1 MAIKVELTEE
11 KISKLKTQIAEHLK
25 KPGALMP
32 ILHDAQEIF
41 GCVPLE
47 VQKIVHE
54 ETGIPISKINGVVTF
69 YSHFSI
75 EPKGKH
81 IIAVC
86 MGTACY
92 VRGAQN
98 VLDAFEEA
106 LGIKAG
112 QTSEDGMFTL
122 EATRCIGACGLAPV
136 FSIDGKVYG
145 GATPQIAR
153 TVLKELMEEKE

>member
-1 MAIKVELTEE
+1 MSVKLEITENQVL
-11 KISKLKTQIAEHLK
+11 KLKERIALHLK
-25 KPGALMP
+25 KHGALMP

-41 GCVPLE
+41 GCVPIE
-47 VQKIVHE
+47 IQKIIHE
-54 ETGIPISKINGVVTF
+54 ETGFPISKINGVVTF

-112 QTSEDGMFTL
+112 QTTEDGMFTL

-145 GATPQIAR
+145 GATPAIAR
-153 TVLKELMEEKE
+153 EALKQFKEDNE

>member
-1 MAIKVELTEE
+1 MAIKLAITANQVSEL
-11 KISKLKTQIAEHLK
+11 KKSISKHLK

-41 GCVPLE
+41 GCVPIE
-47 VQKIVHE
+47 VQKIISE
-54 ETGIPISKINGVVTF
+54 ETNIPISKINGVVTF
-69 YSHFSI
+69 YSRFSI

-98 VLDAFEEA
+98 VLDAFEKA
-106 LGIKAG
+106 LGIRAG
-112 QTSEDGMFTL
+112 ETTEDGMFTL

-145 GATPQIAR
+145 GATPAIANE
-153 TVLKELMEEKE
+153 VLKELMENKD

>member
-1 MAIKVELTEE
+1 MAVKLEITNEQ
-11 KISKLKTQIAEHLK
+11 ISKLKESIAKHLE

-41 GCVPLE
+41 GCVPIE
-47 VQKIVHE
+47 VQKIISE
-54 ETGIPISKINGVVTF
+54 EAGFPISKINGVVTF

-98 VLDAFEEA
+98 VLDAFEKD

-112 QTSEDGMFTL
+112 QTTEDGMFTL

-136 FSIDGKVYG
+136 FSVDGKVYG
-145 GATPQIAR
+145 GATPAIAR
-153 TVLKELMEEKE
+153 EVLKELMEKKD

>member
-1 MAIKVELTEE
+1 MSVKLVITDAQVA
-11 KISKLKTQIAEHLK
+11 KLKESIAKHMK
-25 KPGALMP
+25 KPGVLMP

-47 VQKIVHE
+47 VQKIIHE

-75 EPKGKH
+75 EPKGNH

-98 VLDAFEEA
+98 VLDAFEKE

-112 QTSEDGMFTL
+112 QTTEDGMFTL

-136 FSIDGKVYG
+136 FSVDGKVYG
-145 GATPQIAR
+145 GATPAMAR
-153 TVLKELMEEKE
+153 EIVKELLEAKE

>member
-1 MAIKVELTEE
+1 MAIKLAITANQVSEL
-11 KISKLKTQIAEHLK
+11 KKSIAKHLE

-41 GCVPLE
+41 GCVPIE
-47 VQKIVHE
+47 VQKIISE
-54 ETGIPISKINGVVTF
+54 ETNIPISKINGVVTF
-69 YSHFSI
+69 YSRFSI

-81 IIAVC
+81 VIAVC

-98 VLDAFEEA
+98 VLDAFEKA

-112 QTSEDGMFTL
+112 ETTEDGMFTL

-145 GATPQIAR
+145 GATPAIANE
-153 TVLKELMEEKE
+153 VLKELMENKD